1 MQRLRFKADEVE
13 NENQRMG
20 QELNQ
25 AGEVSKLMEIKR
37 KEQLRLLAYQQ
48 KQKQK

>member
-1 MQRLRFKADEVE
+1 
-13 NENQRMG
+13 MG

-48 KQKQK
+48 KQKQKQKEMEKKEMDDGDEYG